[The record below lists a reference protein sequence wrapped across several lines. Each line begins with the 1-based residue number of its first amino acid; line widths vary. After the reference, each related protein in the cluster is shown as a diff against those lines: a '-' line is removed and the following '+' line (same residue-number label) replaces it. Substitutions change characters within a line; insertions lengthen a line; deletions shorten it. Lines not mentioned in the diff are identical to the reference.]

1 MPPSG
6 LGSNQ
11 TSIELQNGTKLSA
24 DVIVPAVGQTPNTQ
38 FLSGIDAS
46 SEDSLINPNNRFI
59 RVKPTLQ
66 LADPKYPNIFA
77 VGDVADSGAHKAA
90 RPGGA
95 QAAVLARNLVAMI
108 EGKEPTEHI
117 VVSPPAIHLSLGL
130 VSTDPYLLQNSQ
142 LTSHVDQE
150 SDIQKPRSRRRPD
163 GADDQAQ
170 RRVSRP
176 FMWSSTY
183 ANII

>member
-11 TSIELQNGTKLSA
+11 TTIELQNGTKLSA

-38 FLSGIDAS
+38 FLSGLDAS

-130 VSTDPYLLQNSQ
+130 VSTDTCLSENIK
-142 LTSHVDQE
+142 LTFHVVQE
-150 SDIQKPRSRRRPD
+150 PDIQKP
-163 GADDQAQ
+163 
-170 RRVSRP
+170 
-176 FMWSSTY
+176 
-183 ANII
+183 

>member
-11 TSIELQNGTKLSA
+11 TSIELRNGTKLSA

-38 FLSGIDAS
+38 FLSGLDVS

-130 VSTDPYLLQNSQ
+130 TKNLIFRNPDPAESQTEPTIKHRDDGQRDMGIENVWSRRGINVTDP
-142 LTSHVDQE
+142 
-150 SDIQKPRSRRRPD
+150 
-163 GADDQAQ
+163 AQ
-170 RRVSRP
+170 
-176 FMWSSTY
+176 Y
-183 ANII
+183 HL